1 MAGKIA
7 QSFIDD
13 LLSRA
18 DIVEVVGRTVTLK
31 KAGRDFQGL
40 CPFHNEKTPSFTVSP
55 EKQFYHCFGCGA
67 HGSAIGFL
75 MNHDSLGFV
84 EAVEDL
90 AGGLHLAV
98 QYESEGPTPT
108 ANYTPLYEL
117 MTAAQ
122 ACYAR
127 LLREHPTKE
136 RAVEYLKR
144 RGLTGAVAKTFGLG
158 YAPAGWETLVNQLG
172 VDAARRAQLVDAGLA
187 VPRDNGTFY
196 DRFRDRIIFPI
207 LDRRGRC
214 VGLGGRIIDQGEP
227 KYLNSP
233 ETPIFRKRQELYG
246 LHYVLKH
253 GHRPERVLVVEGYMD
268 VVALAQHRVNN
279 AVATLGTAT
288 TGEQLELIFRHVTE
302 IVFCFD
308 GDNAGRRAAWRALE
322 TVLPLLLEGR
332 KAGFLFLPQGQDPDS
347 LVRSEGA
354 ARFES
359 PEHITPL
366 STFLFDQ
373 LAARAD
379 TSSLDGRAQLIALAR
394 PLIGK
399 VPVGPFRQL
408 LIQHL
413 EKIAQTRVQMGQA
426 QSFSPPANPSPPRA
440 LPSRAT
446 PQAGRVPSLL
456 RRAISLLVHQPSLA
470 PLARD
475 LPAIDVALNDEAAL
489 LFTLLERL
497 TANPSAQ
504 VGTLLE
510 SLRDSPLWPLLEEV
524 MGLPMLLDETQ
535 WEAEF
540 SGAIEQLLKQRQ
552 RQRYRRLVSEKSRL
566 SGVDH
571 ELPGAPGV

>member
-1 MAGKIA
+1 MAGKIT

-13 LLSRA
+13 LLSRV

-90 AGGLHLAV
+90 AGGLHLTV
-98 QYESEGPTPT
+98 RYETDGAAPTV
-108 ANYTPLYEL
+108 NYTPLYEL
-117 MTAAQ
+117 MAAAQ
-122 ACYAR
+122 TCYAR
-127 LLREHPTKE
+127 LLREHPAKE
-136 RAVEYLKR
+136 RAVDYLKH
-144 RGLTGAVAKTFGLG
+144 RGLTGTVAKAFGLG
-158 YAPAGWETLVNQLG
+158 YAPAGWETLVTQLG
-172 VDAARRAQLVDAGLA
+172 VDATRRAQLVEAGLA

-214 VGLGGRIIDQGEP
+214 VGLGGRIIDTGEP

-233 ETPIFRKRQELYG
+233 ETPIFHKRQELYG
-246 LHYVLKH
+246 LHYVLKN
-253 GHRPERVLVVEGYMD
+253 GRRPGRVLVVEGYMD
-268 VVALAQHRVNN
+268 VVALAQHGVDN

-288 TGEQLELIFRHVTE
+288 TAEQLELIFRHVAE
-302 IVFCFD
+302 VVFCFD

-354 ARFES
+354 ARFAA
-359 PEHITPL
+359 PAHITPL
-366 STFLFDQ
+366 SKFLFDE
-373 LAARAD
+373 LAGRAD

-399 VPVGPFRQL
+399 VPVGAFRQL

-413 EKIAQTRVQMGQA
+413 EGVAQTRVQMGQA
-426 QSFSPPANPSPPRA
+426 PSYPRPSTPPPMAPRK
-440 LPSRAT
+440 S
-446 PQAGRVPSLL
+446 GRVPSLL
-456 RRAISLLVHQPSLA
+456 RRAIGLLARQPSLA
-470 PLARD
+470 PLARH
-475 LPAIDVALNDEAAL
+475 LPALEVSSNDEAAL

-497 TANPSAQ
+497 TEHPSMP
-504 VGTLLE
+504 VGVLLE
-510 SLRDSPLWPLLEEV
+510 NLRDSPLWPLLEEV
-524 MGLPMLLDETQ
+524 LGLPILLEETQ

-552 RQRYRRLVSEKSRL
+552 RQRYRRLVSEKPRAAEIESVPQ
-566 SGVDH
+566 GVPPD
-571 ELPGAPGV
+571 

>member
-98 QYESEGPTPT
+98 QYESEGPGPT

-214 VGLGGRIIDQGEP
+214 VGLGGRIIDAGEP

-288 TGEQLELIFRHVTE
+288 TGEQLELIFRHVAE

-359 PEHITPL
+359 PAHITPL

-413 EKIAQTRVQMGQA
+413 EKLAQTRVQMGQSP
-426 QSFSPPANPSPPRA
+426 SFSPPTNPSPPRTS
-440 LPSRAT
+440 PSRAA

-456 RRAISLLVHQPSLA
+456 RRAISLLVRQPSLA

-475 LPAIDVALNDEAAL
+475 LPAIDVALSDEAAL

-524 MGLPMLLDETQ
+524 LGLPMLLDETQ